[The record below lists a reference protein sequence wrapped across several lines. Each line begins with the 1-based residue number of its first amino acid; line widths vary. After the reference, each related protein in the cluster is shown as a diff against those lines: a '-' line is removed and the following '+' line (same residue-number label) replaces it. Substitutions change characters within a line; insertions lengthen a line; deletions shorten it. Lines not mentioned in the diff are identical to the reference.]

1 MGLWAEPLAA
11 ARPVPV
17 PALFVDR
24 DGVLVEESG
33 YLARPEDVALIDG
46 AADILG
52 ACNGAGV
59 PVVVVTNQS
68 GIGRGYYDW
77 TDFAA
82 VQARML
88 ALLAEAGAR
97 VDAVY
102 ACAYHADGKG
112 DYAVA
117 DHPWRKPGDGMLR
130 AAAVALGLDLRRS
143 WIIGDHAT
151 DMAAGR
157 AGGLAGGV
165 HVLTGHGQAERAA
178 ALAVASESYRLETAD
193 DIGDC
198 AALAGRLACGFA
210 P

>member
-1 MGLWAEPLAA
+1 MKIETGLWAEPLTA
-11 ARPVPV
+11 ARSTPV

-24 DGVLVEESG
+24 DGVLIEDTG
-33 YLARPEDVALIDG
+33 YLGKPEAVVVIDG
-46 AADILG
+46 AAHILA
-52 ACNGAGV
+52 ACNAAEV

-88 ALLAEAGAR
+88 SLLAADGAH
-97 VDAVY
+97 VDGVY

-112 DYAVA
+112 DYALA

-130 AAAVALGLDLRRS
+130 AAAAALGLDLRRS

-157 AGGLAGGV
+157 AAGLVGGI
-165 HVLTGHGQAERAA
+165 HVLSGHGQAERVA
-178 ALAVASESYRLETAD
+178 ALAVASESYRLETAA
-193 DIGDC
+193 DIAGC
-198 AALAGRLACGFA
+198 GALAGRLA